1 MAQQQLSA
9 VPDDNELV
17 GYIKYLKEL
26 QTVPNI
32 SQRLTYNELMNFF

>member
-17 GYIKYLKEL
+17 GYIKYLKL
-26 QTVPNI
+26 WKITCLKING
-32 SQRLTYNELMNFF
+32 